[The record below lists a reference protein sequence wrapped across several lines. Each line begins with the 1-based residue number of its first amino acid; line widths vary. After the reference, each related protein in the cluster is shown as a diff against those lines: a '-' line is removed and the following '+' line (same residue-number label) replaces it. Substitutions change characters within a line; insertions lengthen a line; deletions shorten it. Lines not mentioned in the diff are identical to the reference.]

1 VDQVIT
7 AYATPNPRWES
18 WFAEYRYG
26 AFYLF
31 PPEPVLGR
39 VNALRTLHD
48 PRSQAICAA
57 HVSLTVPLPRPLTE
71 SAAREIATVVQRFTP
86 FEVQWGPPHRYPGVN
101 GVVLSIAPMDH
112 LRPLVHAIEA
122 CAAFADAPARR
133 YPFSP
138 HMTIAEFIDDART
151 EALVHLTDNGAETVN
166 DADGSGADYNKGFG
180 KHEKQYQNADNDD
193 STKSA

>member
-1 VDQVIT
+1 MDPVIT

-71 SAAREIATVVQRFTP
+71 SAVREIATVVQRFAP

-112 LRPLVHAIEA
+112 LRSLVHAIEA

-151 EALVHLTDNGAETVN
+151 EALVQELLPQGLQGTWWCDSVCYAVP
-166 DADGSGADYNKGFG
+166 DADFRFSSRRTWRCEGLA
-180 KHEKQYQNADNDD
+180 
-193 STKSA
+193 